1 MEKAGIASVWRE
13 IDKDTGRIATYVCKR
28 DVEDRDLH
36 LCSIRARCNPE
47 LRYYAIRTC
56 VADNQEYLEDV
67 LSLLKRRNLTDEA
80 VERYGGI
87 VRL

>member
-1 MEKAGIASVWRE
+1 MGESGVTIVCRE
-13 IDKDTGRIATYVCKR
+13 IDKNTGKIAAYVCKK
-28 DVEDRDLH
+28 DVEDRDLF

-56 VADNQEYLEDV
+56 VANNEGYLEEV

-80 VERYGGI
+80 IERYGGI